1 MCQKA
6 TLYQNAQVNQDMKV
20 LFKWSKKG
28 AISKN
33 WINNLE
39 PKIAAT
45 KCKQSKQLVRNV
57 NGKPMNIT
65 KLGDKVRSHN
75 EKW

>member
-6 TLYQNAQVNQDMKV
+6 TLYQNAQVNQDMKG

-45 KCKQSKQLVRNV
+45 KQLVRNV
-57 NGKPMNIT
+57 KGKLMNIT
-65 KLGDKVRSHN
+65 KLGDKKVRSHN